1 MRLACIALLLFVA
14 ACTPDS
20 SDVFENPH
28 DMTASSQ
35 PDLSLPPECPR
46 AFQSP
51 PYCFSGPLGTAS
63 SCGAC
68 THLGETCDYFE
79 ASLVCACDHQWRCS
93 YAGGSSGGCQ
103 TPDGG
108 VACN

>member
-1 MRLACIALLLFVA
+1 MRCVLACALFVA
-14 ACTPDS
+14 SCCDS
-20 SDVFENPH
+20 GPTFSG
-28 DMTASSQ
+28 A
-35 PDLSLPPECPR
+35 DLSLPPECPR

-51 PYCFSGPLGTAS
+51 TYCFSGPLGTTS
-63 SCGAC
+63 SCGPC
-68 THLGETCDYFE
+68 TTVGESCDYFE

-108 VACN
+108 VVCN